1 MSRSKLAFN
10 FKNVFPTCAEWA
22 NAFRFKTLKTL
33 PRATLSSS
41 ETALECAKA
50 LNIQNPENR
59 IALELYPGLGCW
71 TRALKDI
78 GFKRVISLEPQSV
91 YYQWL
96 QEEVFGPLEEKVSIF
111 KMDGYE
117 WETYGELKR
126 PDHLGSLMNT
136 DWSQV
141 HPNLFFT
148 GMLPRGRRGE
158 QLLSQFVCCV
168 HNKMA
173 MHSLGRIP
181 MAFWVPDL
189 LYPKLTS
196 VAGERA
202 RCKMSIV
209 AEAIGEVKTIYETKP
224 GDAYPDSTSYYLVSI
239 VPWEKS
245 RINADWDVFEYVLK
259 HLFVQ
264 PKTKLTTAI
273 KTWCRNSPW

>member
-10 FKNVFPTCAEWA
+10 FKNAFPTCAEWA

-78 GFKRVISLEPQSV
+78 GFKRVISLEPQNV

-96 QEEVFGPLEEKVSIF
+96 QEEVFGPSEEKVSIF

-126 PDHLGSLMNT
+126 PEHLGNLVNT

-209 AEAIGEVKTIYETKP
+209 AEAVGEVKTIYETKP

-245 RINADWDVFEYVLK
+245 RINADWDVFEYVLR

-273 KTWCRNSPW
+273 K